1 MHCSLDLSFQLEF
14 DFSENL
20 DAALDNFDL
29 MTTNSVEEQADISET
44 PPVPMEFSSDTT
56 SLNDVIL
63 ISAPPPPAYDDQIE
77 TTESDFPIPAP
88 ILNEEVIAVLHARDG
103 VPNSHAS
110 VLGEPEPVH
119 QMVGEPEADYRVK
132 ANELAKPTEGNGA
145 AFVAV
150 NVMAAVELKE
160 KVSADSPSVKSSHKS
175 TGKQVKV
182 ESAKEKVTVEHT
194 KTGNDEKFDK
204 GTSGKRAV
212 SLAYAVAN
220 EENRKSVNLQPK
232 KTEVTSNRKSYAAPS
247 PPTQQSRSI
256 SSPTISA
263 TKVAVVTVAAA
274 SIKDE
279 EHQKATSKDNH
290 SDIPEAS
297 ASPSKSTVPPAPPPP
312 PPPSIGTL
320 SRSRSPHAT
329 DDNKSPPASSNGRK
343 ILDESRKREESHA
356 ALLAAVLKRKN
367 VVDSTDGDTLADS
380 IDARVNHTRTQQKIV
395 YRADNTK
402 EVKPPPVAAVG
413 LLAPADGTLPI
424 SSPTKE
430 DDSPG
435 FRAEAEKMRQ
445 AFLLKK
451 TISREASNQPETTQA
466 RPEENGSGKAS
477 STNGALTSDNPTVNR
492 PKSTVVKPQPVLADV
507 AAIIA
512 QKALARQKRDEAEPK
527 VDEVKLKTAEAD
539 PKLAGAELK
548 VTEASPKISSVA
560 VDGGLK
566 ATIANRSVFESGT
579 LKPAVSATLPKN
591 STSNANVS
599 GPIAPVATRSQQ
611 PTVTNQQRKVYG
623 ASVTASSAL
632 QTNNNNPDSTLT
644 LPNTK
649 LGNGNGK
656 PSNRNSSVYT
666 SSTAAAPMANVPR
679 NRNSSIYPSSP
690 PVAVETSASVMK
702 SSRQVT
708 TLPTGAKAN
717 SVKPSTDAPLVI
729 PPPVEFATPTEAA
742 GFTTEVHATATL
754 RSAGKSS
761 NTVVFRAKSS
771 IASDPVPEKTS
782 FRNRSINTWSED
794 DVAEWLKSFDYS
806 DYHPLFAEKK
816 VTGQVLA
823 KMKPNEL
830 EAMGIKNMLHR
841 NRIEREIRSAVARK

>member
-1 MHCSLDLSFQLEF
+1 M
-14 DFSENL
+14 
-20 DAALDNFDL
+20 
-29 MTTNSVEEQADISET
+29 
-44 PPVPMEFSSDTT
+44 PVEFSSDTT

-63 ISAPPPPAYDDQIE
+63 ISAPPPPAYDDQFE
-77 TTESDFPIPAP
+77 TTESDFPVPAP
-88 ILNEEVIAVLHARDG
+88 VLNEEVIAVLLAKDG

-119 QMVGEPEADYRVK
+119 QMASEPEPVYREK
-132 ANELAKPTEGNGA
+132 ANELVKPTEGNGA
-145 AFVAV
+145 AVV
-150 NVMAAVELKE
+150 TVSGIAAVELKE
-160 KVSADSPSVKSSHKS
+160 KVSADSRSGKRSHES
-175 TGKQVKV
+175 TEKHVKV
-182 ESAKEKVTVEHT
+182 ESARGKVTVEHT
-194 KTGNDEKFDK
+194 KTGSDEKFDK

-247 PPTQQSRSI
+247 PPTQQSKI
-256 SSPTISA
+256 TSSPTIAA
-263 TKVAVVTVAAA
+263 TKVALVTVAAAA

-279 EHQKATSKDNH
+279 EHQKATSNDNH
-290 SDIPEAS
+290 SDIPEAPALS
-297 ASPSKSTVPPAPPPP
+297 SKSTVPPAPPPP

-320 SRSRSPHAT
+320 SRSRSPHVT
-329 DDNKSPPASSNGRK
+329 DDNKSPPSSSNGRK

-380 IDARVNHTRTQQKIV
+380 IDARINHTRTQQKIV
-395 YRADNTK
+395 YRADHTK
-402 EVKPPPVAAVG
+402 EVKLPPVAAVG
-413 LLAPADGTLPI
+413 LLAPAEGTFPTA
-424 SSPTKE
+424 SPTKE

-451 TISREASNQPETTQA
+451 TVSREASNQPETIQA
-466 RPEENGSGKAS
+466 RPEENGSVKAS
-477 STNGALTSDNPTVNR
+477 STNGALTSDSRTVNR
-492 PKSTVVKPQPVLADV
+492 PNSTVVKPQPVLADV

-512 QKALARQKRDEAEPK
+512 QKALARQKKGEAEPK

-539 PKLAGAELK
+539 PKLTGAELK

-560 VDGGLK
+560 VDDGLK

-599 GPIAPVATRSQQ
+599 GPISSVATRSQQ

-623 ASVTASSAL
+623 ASVISSSAL

-649 LGNGNGK
+649 LGNGK

-666 SSTAAAPMANVPR
+666 SSTVAAPMANVPR

-690 PVAVETSASVMK
+690 PAAVETTASVMK

-717 SVKPSTDAPLVI
+717 SVKQSMEAPLVI

-742 GFTTEVHATATL
+742 GFSTEVHATATL

-761 NTVVFRAKSS
+761 NSMVFLAKGS
-771 IASDPVPEKTS
+771 IASDPVPAQTS

-823 KMKPNEL
+823 QMKPNEL

-841 NRIEREIRSAVARK
+841 NRIEREIRSAMARK